1 MIAVKHVY
9 ILAID
14 FEHDHGKKLC
24 LSVKQ
29 HAPVMTTEIFDDV
42 TKLKV
47 SSAVKIHV

>member
-1 MIAVKHVY
+1 MSTSWLL
-9 ILAID
+9 ILNTIT
-14 FEHDHGKKLC
+14 EKKLC